1 MPDVKQRVAE
11 FRQSITP
18 NLLAPDDFID
28 WNAIEVEVQRVRP
41 AVQHLQAFTDLG
53 AFRAEELSHELKAH
67 PHVYDVILNLLA
79 YNSSGT
85 QVTKWGL
92 PPVVPDGD
100 TKIRLLADQ
109 LLYIGID
116 KVLCD
121 SPLIESSCV

>member
-67 PHVYDVILNLLA
+67 PYVYDVILN
-79 YNSSGT
+79 S
-85 QVTKWGL
+85 
-92 PPVVPDGD
+92 
-100 TKIRLLADQ
+100 
-109 LLYIGID
+109 
-116 KVLCD
+116 
-121 SPLIESSCV
+121 